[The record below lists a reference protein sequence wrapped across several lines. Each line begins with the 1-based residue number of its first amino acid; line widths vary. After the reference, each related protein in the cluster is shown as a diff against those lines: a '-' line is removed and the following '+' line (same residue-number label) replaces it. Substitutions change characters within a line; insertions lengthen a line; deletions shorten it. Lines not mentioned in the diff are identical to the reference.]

1 MPNDSITRTDK
12 EFKKMLKEIKAKRFK
27 DELDEKLLS
36 DRRLTLAISRIP
48 NIRDIL
54 SKATITNEDEK
65 KIRRQLTK
73 WELRWIKKEQ

>member
-1 MPNDSITRTDK
+1 MPNDSITRTDR

-27 DELDEKLLS
+27 EGLDEELLS

-54 SKATITNEDEK
+54 SKATITKEDKRKIK
-65 KIRRQLTK
+65 KQLTK
-73 WELRWIKKEQ
+73 